1 MRLLILICFLFSLN
15 LYSQKRFE
23 HLPPTKENI
32 MLVLHYHD
40 LTHKKYVLA
49 QAIQET
55 SLKPKGH
62 NNLFGLTGKNG
73 LYKYPHWSYSIKDY
87 KEKIQSRRKEGE
99 NYLAFLKR
107 IRYATCPTYTQKIA
121 KIVKTI

>member
-73 LYKYPHWSYSIKDY
+73 LYKYPHWSYSVKDY

-99 NYLAFLKR
+99 NYLVFLKR